1 MLELLLSLELVHNKV
16 HSCDNKFMVTSVY
29 GTSIG
34 TGVIQ
39 ETLAAGSAQDV
50 VFLGVVGPGQSGLFS
65 ACPGGDM
72 TGRVSK
78 SAVRYKQVIGHAKVH
93 KSPSVHIPPTN

>member
-1 MLELLLSLELVHNKV
+1 
-16 HSCDNKFMVTSVY
+16 MVTSVY

-34 TGVIQ
+34 TGIVQ

-50 VFLGVVGPGQSGLFS
+50 VDLGVVGPGQSGFFVFNP

-72 TGRVSK
+72 TGRVSE

-93 KSPSVHIPPTN
+93 KSPSIHIPPTD